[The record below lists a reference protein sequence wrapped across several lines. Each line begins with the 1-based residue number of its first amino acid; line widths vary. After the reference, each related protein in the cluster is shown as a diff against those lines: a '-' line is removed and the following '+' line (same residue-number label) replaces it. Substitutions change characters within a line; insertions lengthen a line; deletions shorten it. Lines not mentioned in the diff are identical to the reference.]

1 MGVISGL
8 LREPERLCAGLDAM
22 IEEEKASVHGGPEA
36 ETALWL
42 DKLAEVN
49 RKRACYHEMAA
60 VDLIGFDELRA
71 RIAELEETR
80 AAAERELRALGRRRE
95 QMRQLERDKESLLD
109 DYAGMLPDAIDGL
122 DAPERHRV
130 YKMLRVAAVVAANG
144 SLEVSGDVM
153 SVCEM
158 ETSST

>member
-1 MGVISGL
+1 L
-8 LREPERLCAGLDAM
+8 HALD
-22 IEEEKASVHGGPEA
+22 
-36 ETALWL
+36 
-42 DKLAEVN
+42 
-49 RKRACYHEMAA
+49 
-60 VDLIGFDELRA
+60 
-71 RIAELEETR
+71 
-80 AAAERELRALGRRRE
+80 RRRE

-109 DYAGMLPDAIDGL
+109 DYAGMLPEAIDGL

>member
-1 MGVISGL
+1 M
-8 LREPERLCAGLDAM
+8 D
-22 IEEEKASVHGGPEA
+22 
-36 ETALWL
+36 
-42 DKLAEVN
+42 
-49 RKRACYHEMAA
+49 A

-71 RIAELEETR
+71 RVAELEETR
-80 AAAERELRALGRRRE
+80 AAAERDLRALDRHRE

-122 DAPERHRV
+122 DVPERHRV
-130 YKMLRVAAVVAANG
+130 YKMLRVEAVVAANG

>member
-1 MGVISGL
+1 M
-8 LREPERLCAGLDAM
+8 
-22 IEEEKASVHGGPEA
+22 HGGPEA

-80 AAAERELRALGRRRE
+80 AAAERELRALDRRRE
-95 QMRQLERDKESLLD
+95 QMRQLERGTRNPCSTITQECCRTPSTAWTRLNATGCIKC
-109 DYAGMLPDAIDGL
+109 
-122 DAPERHRV
+122 
-130 YKMLRVAAVVAANG
+130 
-144 SLEVSGDVM
+144 SG
-153 SVCEM
+153 
-158 ETSST
+158 

>member
-1 MGVISGL
+1 
-8 LREPERLCAGLDAM
+8 
-22 IEEEKASVHGGPEA
+22 
-36 ETALWL
+36 
-42 DKLAEVN
+42 
-49 RKRACYHEMAA
+49 MAA

-80 AAAERELRALGRRRE
+80 AAAERELRALDRRRE

-109 DYAGMLPDAIDGL
+109 DYAGMLPEAIDGL

-130 YKMLRVAAVVAANG
+130 YKMLRVEAAVSTDG

>member
-1 MGVISGL
+1 M
-8 LREPERLCAGLDAM
+8 P
-22 IEEEKASVHGGPEA
+22 
-36 ETALWL
+36 
-42 DKLAEVN
+42 
-49 RKRACYHEMAA
+49 A

-71 RIAELEETR
+71 RMAELEETR